1 MVTKIV
7 HLISYSELLLAF
19 TLKSFRRM
27 KVQWCHALGAQN
39 FLMEGQEHQLVH
51 KQQEQYCLFTD
62 AAEKQMTTH
71 KMFLDF
77 AL

>member
-1 MVTKIV
+1 
-7 HLISYSELLLAF
+7 
-19 TLKSFRRM
+19 M

-62 AAEKQMTTH
+62 AAAAA
-71 KMFLDF
+71 
-77 AL
+77 ALAADDNKPNVS

>member
-1 MVTKIV
+1 
-7 HLISYSELLLAF
+7 
-19 TLKSFRRM
+19 M
-27 KVQWCHALGAQN
+27 KVQWCHAPGAQN

-71 KMFLDF
+71 KMILDF

>member
-7 HLISYSELLLAF
+7 NLISYSKLLLAF
-19 TLKSFRRM
+19 TFKELQT

-71 KMFLDF
+71 KMILDF